1 MSFQIDKAELFHVS
15 NFFHNPTSSQ
25 SNYFNKK
32 LEKKITLLLLHIS
45 YKS

>member
-32 LEKKITLLLLHIS
+32 LEKKNNPIIVTYQL
-45 YKS
+45 